1 MEFFFISIIALYLIT
16 KAERSDVLLFLA
28 NAYFT
33 YLDYKLWEIC
43 LENRIWEN
51 LNKCSTE
58 PIIIMILTIG
68 LTISLPILYVINIK
82 IARKISEEEKN
93 KQKKG

>member
-28 NAYFT
+28 NVYFT
-33 YLDYKLWEIC
+33 YLDYKLWGIC
-43 LENRIWEN
+43 LENRIWED
-51 LNKCSTE
+51 LDKCSAE

-82 IARKISEEEKN
+82 VARKLSEEEKN
-93 KQKKG
+93 KQKKR